1 METKRADQPSVN
13 RLTFRGLFR
22 VKPLDVILEDAEE
35 PEHQLKRALGPV
47 QLTLFGIG
55 AIIGAG
61 IFATIGTAA
70 AGDANRPGAG
80 PALMVSFVITAIVC
94 AFTALC
100 YAEFASMVPISG
112 SAYTYSYATLGEVIA
127 WIIGWDLIIEYAV
140 GNIAVAIS
148 WANYFKTLV
157 AGLHVPGIA
166 PNGFIIPDWISMDY
180 RTAAKV
186 PGVYESAPHIFGK
199 PIIFNVLA
207 VAIVT
212 LITVVLIWGI
222 KESARFNAI
231 MVGIKILVLMFF
243 IVVGFTYVQPA
254 NWKPFNPNG
263 FAGISAGAAIVFFAY
278 IGFDAVS
285 TVAEETRNPRRNL
298 PIGIIASLIIC
309 TLFYAV
315 VACVFTGLISYPE
328 LKAKLATE
336 QAEPLTMALQHV
348 GQQFHTDLGWAIGI
362 VAFGS
367 VIAHTAVLLV
377 FQLGQPRIFF
387 SMARDG
393 LLPKVFYKVHPR
405 FRTPHISTIIT
416 GVFVA
421 AFAAVAS
428 IDEMVDLTNIG
439 TLFAFILVCA
449 GIIVLRVK
457 DPDRPRPFRVP
468 FGLVIPILGIVS
480 CLYLIYFLP
489 PTSWLRFA
497 AWLNFGFVIYVG
509 YGAVHSR
516 LTGRHHAER
525 PAEHN
530 ARTAYTGAWLA
541 IIGVALL
548 VFMRGFDVWLD
559 ALKAREDMVGGAKIM
574 AALGDV
580 VKTAPWM
587 EVSWFLIVPLALN
600 AIVLCPIVIARALK
614 AGREGGNEGQAGA
627 TASSLIIA
635 IVLAAVSIV
644 YLLLVAK
651 HNL

>member
-1 METKRADQPSVN
+1 METKQTDQPSVKA
-13 RLTFRGLFR
+13 LTFRGLFR
-22 VKPLDVILEDAEE
+22 VKSLDSILRDAEE

-80 PALMVSFVITAIVC
+80 PALMLSFMITAVVC
-94 AFTALC
+94 GFTALC

-112 SAYTYSYATLGEVIA
+112 SAYTYSYATLGELIA

-157 AGLHVPGIA
+157 AGLHIPGIA
-166 PNGFIIPDWISMDY
+166 PNGIIIPDWISMDY

-186 PGVYESAPHIFGK
+186 PGVYENAPHIFGK

-207 VAIVT
+207 VAIVA
-212 LITVVLIWGI
+212 LITMVLVWGI
-222 KESARFNAI
+222 RESARFNAV
-231 MVGIKILVLMFF
+231 MVGFKILVLTFF
-243 IVVGFTYVQPA
+243 IVIGFTYVQPA
-254 NWKPFNPNG
+254 NWKPFAPMG

-285 TVAEETRNPRRNL
+285 TVAEETRNPQRNL

-309 TLFYAV
+309 TIFYAV
-315 VACVFTGLISYPE
+315 VALVFTGLISYPE
-328 LKAKLATE
+328 LKAKLASE

-348 GQQFHTDLGWAIGI
+348 GQVFQTDLGWAIGL

-393 LLPKVFYKVHPR
+393 LLPKVFYKVHPKY
-405 FRTPHISTIIT
+405 RTPHVSTILT

-421 AFAAVAS
+421 VFAAVAS

-449 GIIVLRVK
+449 GIIVLRIK
-457 DPDRPRPFRVP
+457 DPARPRPFRVP
-468 FGLVIPILGIVS
+468 GGLIIPILGIFS
-480 CLYLIYFLP
+480 CLYLIYYLP

-509 YGAVHSR
+509 YGAVRSR
-516 LTGRHHAER
+516 LTGRQHAEN
-525 PAEHN
+525 PAAHD
-530 ARTAYTGAWLA
+530 AHTALTGVWLA
-541 IIGVALL
+541 IIGIALL
-548 VFMRGFDVWLD
+548 VFMRGFDVWLE
-559 ALKAREDMVGGAKIM
+559 AQKAGAETGVR
-574 AALGDV
+574 ASSALGEV
-580 VKTAPWM
+580 FRLAPWM

-600 AIVLCPIVIARALK
+600 AFVLCPIVIKRAMRAR
-614 AGREGGNEGQAGA
+614 REGALV
-627 TASSLIIA
+627 TSSSVVIASALIALTLI
-635 IVLAAVSIV
+635 
-644 YLLLVAK
+644 YLLLLAK

>member
-1 METKRADQPSVN
+1 
-13 RLTFRGLFR
+13 
-22 VKPLDVILEDAEE
+22 
-35 PEHQLKRALGPV
+35 
-47 QLTLFGIG
+47 
-55 AIIGAG
+55 
-61 IFATIGTAA
+61 
-70 AGDANRPGAG
+70 
-80 PALMVSFVITAIVC
+80 
-94 AFTALC
+94 
-100 YAEFASMVPISG
+100 
-112 SAYTYSYATLGEVIA
+112 
-127 WIIGWDLIIEYAV
+127 
-140 GNIAVAIS
+140 
-148 WANYFKTLV
+148 
-157 AGLHVPGIA
+157 
-166 PNGFIIPDWISMDY
+166 
-180 RTAAKV
+180 
-186 PGVYESAPHIFGK
+186 
-199 PIIFNVLA
+199 
-207 VAIVT
+207 
-212 LITVVLIWGI
+212 
-222 KESARFNAI
+222 
-231 MVGIKILVLMFF
+231 
-243 IVVGFTYVQPA
+243 
-254 NWKPFNPNG
+254 
-263 FAGISAGAAIVFFAY
+263 
-278 IGFDAVS
+278 
-285 TVAEETRNPRRNL
+285 
-298 PIGIIASLIIC
+298 
-309 TLFYAV
+309 
-315 VACVFTGLISYPE
+315 
-328 LKAKLATE
+328 
-336 QAEPLTMALQHV
+336 
-348 GQQFHTDLGWAIGI
+348 
-362 VAFGS
+362 
-367 VIAHTAVLLV
+367 VLLV

-468 FGLVIPILGIVS
+468 FGLVIPILGIAS
-480 CLYLIYFLP
+480 CLYLIYYLP

-530 ARTAYTGAWLA
+530 ARTAHIGSWLA
-541 IIGVALL
+541 IIGIALL

-559 ALKAREDMVGGAKIM
+559 ALKAREDMVGGSKVM
-574 AALGDV
+574 AAVGDV
-580 VKTAPWM
+580 FKTAPWM

-600 AIVLCPIVIARALK
+600 AFVLCPIVIARALK

-635 IVLAAVSIV
+635 IVLAAISII